1 MGAQLREL
9 RARVKATKSI
19 GKITKAMELIATSRI
34 AKAQARVQASRPYS
48 EEITKVLSELATAA
62 ANLDNPLLTERE
74 NPHRAAVLVVTSDKG
89 LCGGYNANVLR
100 ATEELLSLL
109 REQGKEPV
117 VYVIGGKGL
126 NYYKFRGRELAGSW
140 TGFSDQPHY
149 VNASEAGNTMV
160 SLFLAGAD
168 DNRVPTHHP
177 EPKGA
182 GSEAAGADGVL
193 GVDELHIVYT
203 EFRSMLS
210 QVPMAK
216 RIAPLEVEYVE
227 AEATPGVP
235 ELRSMYDFEPN
246 AEQLLGA
253 LLPKYINTRIFAA
266 LLDAAA
272 SELAARRTAMKAA
285 SDNANEL
292 VNTLTREMNQA
303 RQAQIT
309 QEISEIVGGA
319 DALAAAGSDE

>member
-9 RARVKATKSI
+9 RARINSTKSI

-34 AKAQARVQASRPYS
+34 TKAQARVQASRPYS
-48 EEITKVLSELATAA
+48 EEITKALSALASGA
-62 ANLDNPLLTERE
+62 ANLDNPLLTERA
-74 NPHRAAVLVVTSDKG
+74 NPRRAAVLVVTSDKG

-117 VYVIGGKGL
+117 LYVIGGKGL
-126 NYYKFRGRELAGSW
+126 NYYRFRGRDVAGSW

-149 VNASEAGNTMV
+149 VNAADAGTAMV
-160 SLFLAGAD
+160 NLFLAGAD
-168 DNRVPTHHP
+168 D
-177 EPKGA
+177 
-182 GSEAAGADGVL
+182 EAEGPGADGVV
-193 GVDELHIVYT
+193 GVDELHVVYT
-203 EFRSMLS
+203 EFRSMLT
-210 QVPMAK
+210 QTPVAK
-216 RIAPLEVEYVE
+216 RVAPLEVEYTDEGESAQE
-227 AEATPGVP
+227 ASPTLLPA
-235 ELRSMYDFEPN
+235 YDFEPS
-246 AEQLLGA
+246 AETLLGA
-253 LLPKYINTRIFAA
+253 LLPKYINTRIYAA
-266 LLDAAA
+266 LLESAA

-292 VNTLTREMNQA
+292 VDTLTREANQA

-319 DALAAAGSDE
+319 DALATAGSEE